1 MQTPAPRS
9 ASVIGP
15 DGQLLNLGN
24 LPAPGM
30 RRWVARR
37 KAEVVTAVA
46 GGILSIGDAC
56 ARYGL
61 SLEEFMAWE
70 DGLHRHGLLG
80 LRHAGPASPLRLD

>member
-1 MQTPAPRS
+1 MQIHTPG
-9 ASVIGP
+9 SVIGP

-24 LPAPGM
+24 LPAPGT

-37 KAEVVTAVA
+37 KAEVVAAVE
-46 GGILSIGDAC
+46 GGILSIGEAC
-56 ARYGL
+56 QRYGL

-80 LRHAGPASPLRLD
+80 LRATLVPHRH

>member
-1 MQTPAPRS
+1 MQTPGLSS

-24 LPAPGM
+24 LPAPGT
-30 RRWVARR
+30 RRWVARH
-37 KAEVVTAVA
+37 KAEVVTAVE

-61 SLEEFMAWE
+61 SLEEFMSWE
-70 DGLHRHGLLG
+70 YGLHRHGLLG
-80 LRHAGPASPLRLD
+80 LRVTPVPHRH